1 MRGQPGHPDAGGI
14 VAGPEP
20 DHDAR
25 PDDDTHVARRSCD
38 LAGHNAVLRR
48 PDPDAR
54 GDTRPDGSPEP
65 RADSRPDALVV
76 RGAGR
81 STRRQAGDTLWDIAH
96 DHGVTL
102 EVLLAANPQVTDRR
116 VIHVGDKITVPPPG
130 WQAPLAPVAY
140 ATIVDA
146 DLDGAGDLVVD
157 GAVEVGFNHFYWAG
171 ELRGVYQ
178 FDLRGLPRDGPVA
191 LAHLVIR
198 VNGTNTDGTDPHF
211 TVFAGAGTGLPD
223 KSDFTAGTL
232 ISALDAFASERR
244 ALFRPHRHH
253 QPPAWGWSGPHHDR
267 DPSEPARL
275 NHGRH
280 DRPERLGQREVRL
293 PAGEAG
299 SRDQRGHVR
308 GRGVHGTH
316 QQRLVLVRGGRSR
329 RLRRARRW
337 VCHHR
342 HCDATGLDGA
352 GGPPGGLPNTT
363 YTVQLI
369 QSAGLGGSIEDC
381 SVLDATLIT
390 DSRGNGHA
398 TVREARFPD
407 TIGAFVYLVHLR
419 DATGPVDLHG
429 TRLVPVARDS

>member
-1 MRGQPGHPDAGGI
+1 M
-14 VAGPEP
+14 
-20 DHDAR
+20 
-25 PDDDTHVARRSCD
+25 
-38 LAGHNAVLRR
+38 
-48 PDPDAR
+48 
-54 GDTRPDGSPEP
+54 
-65 RADSRPDALVV
+65 
-76 RGAGR
+76 
-81 STRRQAGDTLWDIAH
+81 AGDTLWDIAL

-102 EVLLAANPQVTDRR
+102 EVLLAVNPQVTDRR

-232 ISALDAFASERR
+232 ISALDAFASEG
-244 ALFRPHRHH
+244 ALCLDLTDTINRLRGDGADLITIVIRPNPLASTTAGTIGLSDSVNAKYGF
-253 QPPAWGWSGPHHDR
+253 Q
-267 DPSEPARL
+267 PARL
-275 NHGRH
+275 ALVTNG
-280 DRPERLGQREVRL
+280 DMS
-293 PAGEAG
+293 AGVAFTELINNGSYSCEGGALAG
-299 SRDQRGHVR
+299 YGAPGDGFVIIDTAMPRDLTAQV
-308 GRGVHGTH
+308 
-316 QQRLVLVRGGRSR
+316 VLR
-329 RLRRARRW
+329 
-337 VCHHR
+337 
-342 HCDATGLDGA
+342 
-352 GGPPGGLPNTT
+352 GGLPNTT

-407 TIGAFVYLVHLR
+407 TIGAFVYLVHLG